1 MNFRGLIVAVV
12 VLATLGGVL
21 YWSQHR
27 KPVDESAAASTSTA
41 PVILKVNPADV
52 TELVIKQKEPVRLI
66 KTNGTWQIAEP
77 KAYPADQVAVA
88 GVLSTLSGLNADRI
102 VDEKATDRKQY
113 GLEPAFVELDISG
126 KNGATQRLLLG
137 EDTVAGGN
145 VYAALVSD
153 PRVYTIASYNKSSLA
168 KTLNDLRD
176 KSLLTLSAD
185 KVSRVELIKK
195 GEDLEF
201 DRTKDGWQILKP
213 TSSPADSSAVNALV
227 STLTNA
233 RMDLSTTTDAAAA
246 FARATPVATAK
257 LTGDNGV
264 QTLDVRKGKD
274 DYFAR
279 SSAVDGTYKVDSTVG
294 QALEKKV
301 EDFRE
306 KKPAA
311 TPTPAAK

>member
-12 VLATLGGVL
+12 VLAMLGGVL

-27 KPVDESAAASTSTA
+27 KPVDESAAALTSNA
-41 PVILKVNPADV
+41 PVILKVNAADV
-52 TELVIKQKEPVRLI
+52 TELTIRQKEPVTLI
-66 KTNGTWQIAEP
+66 KTNGKWQITEP
-77 KAYPADQVAVA
+77 KPYPADQEAVA

-102 VDEKATDRKQY
+102 VDERATDRKQY
-113 GLEPAFVELDISG
+113 GLEPALVELDIRG
-126 KNGATQRLLLG
+126 KAGATQRLLLG
-137 EDTVAGGN
+137 GDTVAGGN

-153 PRVYTIASYNKSSLA
+153 PRIFTMASYNKSSLA

-185 KVSRVELIKK
+185 KVSRVELLKK
-195 GEDLEF
+195 SEDLEF

-213 TSSPADSSAVNALV
+213 SSSPADGSAVNALV

-233 RMDLSTTTDAAAA
+233 RMDFSTTTDAAAG
-246 FARATPVATAK
+246 FARGTPLATAK

-264 QTLDVRKGKD
+264 QTLDVRKNKD
-274 DYFAR
+274 DYFAK
-279 SSAVDGTYKVDSTVG
+279 SSVVDGIYKVDSSLG
-294 QALEKKV
+294 QGLDKKID
-301 EDFRE
+301 DFRE

-311 TPTPAAK
+311 TPAPAAK

>member
-21 YWSQHR
+21 YWSQHH
-27 KPVDESAAASTSTA
+27 KPAEEGAAVSTGTA

-52 TELVIKQKEPVRLI
+52 TKLTIKQKEPVTLI
-66 KTNGTWQIAEP
+66 KTNGNWQIAEP
-77 KAYPADQVAVA
+77 KPYQADQEAVA
-88 GVLSTLSGLNADRI
+88 GILSTLSGLNADRI
-102 VDEKATDRKQY
+102 VEEKASDRKQY
-113 GLEPAFVELDISG
+113 GLEPAQVELDISG

-137 EDTVAGGN
+137 DDTVAGGD
-145 VYAALVSD
+145 VYAGLASD
-153 PRVYTIASYNKSSLA
+153 PRVFTVASYNKNSLA
-168 KTLNDLRD
+168 KSLNDLRD
-176 KSLLTLSAD
+176 KSLLSVSAD

-213 TSSPADSSAVNALV
+213 SSSPADSSAVNALV
-227 STLTNA
+227 GTVTNA

-264 QTLDVRKGKD
+264 QTLEVRKNKA
-274 DYFAR
+274 DYFAK
-279 SSAVDGTYKVDSTVG
+279 SSAVDGMYKVDSALG
-294 QALEKKV
+294 QAVDKTV
-301 EDFRE
+301 DDFQE

>member
-12 VLATLGGVL
+12 VLAMLGGVL
-21 YWSQHR
+21 YWSQRR
-27 KPVDESAAASTSTA
+27 KPAEESTAVSTSTA
-41 PVILKVNPADV
+41 PVVLKVNPADV
-52 TELVIKQKEPVRLI
+52 TELMIKHKEPVTLV
-66 KTNGTWQIAEP
+66 KTNGKWQITGP
-77 KAYPADQVAVA
+77 KPYPADQEAVA

-102 VDEKATDRKQY
+102 VEEKASDRKQY
-113 GLEPAFVELDISG
+113 GLEPAQTELDIRG

-137 EDTVAGGN
+137 DDTVAGGN
-145 VYAALVSD
+145 VYAALVTD
-153 PRVYTIASYNKSSLA
+153 PRVFTIASYNKSGLA

-185 KVSRVELIKK
+185 RVSRVELLKK

-213 TSSPADSSAVNALV
+213 SSSPADSSAVNALV

-233 RMDLSTTTDAAAA
+233 RMDLSTSTDAAAG
-246 FARATPVATAK
+246 FARAIPLATAK
-257 LTGDNGV
+257 LTGDSGV
-264 QTLDVRKGKD
+264 QTLDVRKNKD
-274 DYFAR
+274 DYFAK
-279 SSAVDGTYKVDSTVG
+279 SSAVDGIYKVDSGLG
-294 QALEKKV
+294 QAVDKKV

-311 TPTPAAK
+311 TPAPAAK